1 MMRKCEKNLLPQRS
15 QGNAE
20 GFLFLVK
27 TDNGLS
33 LPAPGVCERNRKS
46 REHFLRPLRLTFP
59 VLAFLFFVLLSGCG
73 RKVERNPNTFIESSI
88 GDARRLNPVI
98 ANDASSGTINDLI
111 FNGLVKYDKDI
122 KIVGDLAE
130 RWDISNHGKT
140 ITFHLRK
147 GVLWHDGVEFTSQD
161 CLFTYRKFIDP
172 NVATPYS
179 SSYMDIK
186 KAEALG
192 KYVFRVTYKEPFSP
206 ALESWAAG
214 IIPQHLLEGKDINTA
229 EFNRNPIGTG
239 PYKFKEWISGQ
250 KIVLEANDKFFE
262 GRPNIDQ
269 FIYRIIPDSSTM
281 FQELLSGGVDMMGLN
296 PLQYLRKSETPRIR
310 DNYRKFRYPANAFTY
325 LGYNLRNPLFEEIK
339 VRQALS
345 YAIDRKGIIDG
356 ILLGI
361 GRPCTGPFS
370 YVSWAYNPNAKSYDF
385 DPERARRMLADAG
398 WKDMNGDGI
407 IEKYGKPFR
416 FTIMTNQGNN
426 ERIRT
431 AEIIQQNLK
440 AVGIEVN
447 IRVMEWQA
455 FLEQIDK
462 RSFDAILLGWS
473 MGRDPDIYDIWHS
486 SKTKKG
492 EYNFINY
499 KNAEVDRLLVEGRR
513 TFNLQK
519 RKKIYYR
526 IHAILAE
533 EQPYAFLYVPDATP
547 IVAKRFKG
555 IEVAPLGI
563 FYNFREWSV
572 PKNKMEW

>member
-1 MMRKCEKNLLPQRS
+1 MKNNFFSPRTSFAFAQYCLWFVAFAL
-15 QGNAE
+15 G
-20 GFLFLVK
+20 LFLA
-27 TDNGLS
+27 S
-33 LPAPGVCERNRKS
+33 
-46 REHFLRPLRLTFP
+46 
-59 VLAFLFFVLLSGCG
+59 CG
-73 RKVERNPNTFIESSI
+73 EKVERNPDTFVEASI

-98 ANDASSGTINDLI
+98 ANDGSSGTINDQI

-122 KIVGDLAE
+122 KLVGDLAE
-130 RWDISNHGKT
+130 RWEVSNSGKT
-140 ITFHLRK
+140 ITFYLRK
-147 GVLWHDGVEFTSQD
+147 GVKWHDGAEFTAED
-161 CLFTYRKFIDP
+161 CLFTYQKFIDP

-179 SSYMDIK
+179 SSYTNIS
-186 KAEALG
+186 KAEVVN

-214 IIPQHLLEGKDINTA
+214 MLPKHLLEGKDINTDQ
-229 EFNRNPIGTG
+229 FNRNPVGTG
-239 PYKFKEWISGQ
+239 PYKFREWISGQ
-250 KIVLEANDKFFE
+250 KIVLDANNDYFE

-296 PLQYLRKSETPRIR
+296 PLQYLRKSETRRIR
-310 DNYRKFRYPANAFTY
+310 ENYVKFRYPANAFTY
-325 LGYNLRNPLFEEIK
+325 MGYNLRNHLFSEIK

-345 YAIDRKGIIDG
+345 YAINRKSIIDG
-356 ILLGI
+356 ILLGL

-370 YVSWAYNPNAKSYDF
+370 YVSWAYNPNARTYNY
-385 DPERARRMLADAG
+385 DPERARSMLAEAG
-398 WKDMNGDGI
+398 WNNRNSDGI
-407 IEKYGKPFR
+407 LEKDGKPFR

-431 AEIIQQNLK
+431 AEIIQQNMK
-440 AVGIEVN
+440 SIGIDVN

-462 RSFDAILLGWS
+462 RSFDAIILGWS

-492 EYNFINY
+492 EYNFIGY
-499 KNAEVDRLLVEGRR
+499 KNTEVDRLLVEGRR
-513 TFNLQK
+513 TFNMEK

-533 EQPYAFLYVPDATP
+533 EQPYAFLYVPDALP
-547 IVAKRFKG
+547 IVHKRFKG
-555 IEVAPLGI
+555 VKVEPLGI
-563 FYNFREWSV
+563 MYNFIHWYVPQNKAEW
-572 PKNKMEW
+572 